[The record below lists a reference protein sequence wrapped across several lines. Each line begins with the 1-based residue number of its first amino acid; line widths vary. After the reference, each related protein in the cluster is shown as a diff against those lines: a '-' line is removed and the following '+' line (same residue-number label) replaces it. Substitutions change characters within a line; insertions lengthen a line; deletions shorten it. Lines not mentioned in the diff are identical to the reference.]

1 MVLRRKLCG
10 HGSRAWRTSWVEK
23 GCAGSG
29 LVLSAG
35 TAAGRRTGLQKGCD
49 VYGQEDS
56 RVNVLLPAAAWILLG
71 TFSRKYSFN
80 LQYLHVIS
88 ESLGEKISSAGV
100 KTVRIVERESF
111 SIHLQ
116 MVAQVARCN
125 VGWPEGP

>member
-1 MVLRRKLCG
+1 VVLRRKLCG

-56 RVNVLLPAAAWILLG
+56 RVNVLLPPLHGFFLG
-71 TFSRKYSFN
+71 HFRVNIPLIYN
-80 LQYLHVIS
+80 IY
-88 ESLGEKISSAGV
+88 
-100 KTVRIVERESF
+100 
-111 SIHLQ
+111 
-116 MVAQVARCN
+116 M
-125 VGWPEGP
+125 